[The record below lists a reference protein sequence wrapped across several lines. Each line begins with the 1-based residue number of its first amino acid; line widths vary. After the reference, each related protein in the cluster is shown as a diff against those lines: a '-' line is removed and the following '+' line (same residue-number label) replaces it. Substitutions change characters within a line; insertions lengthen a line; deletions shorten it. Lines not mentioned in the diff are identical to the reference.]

1 MKCLHGCYVVEIDV
15 SQDPFDFAFRRLF
28 RCNIEFLLTR
38 TRCKIVLFQILQYF
52 FRAAGDLFR
61 HSGKRSDFDPEA
73 AVCAAA
79 HNFTEE
85 NNSVVEFSDRDFIIF
100 NAVEDALQL
109 GQFMI
114 VRANKVLALRFFVIY
129 STTAQAM
136 LSPSYVLVPLPTSSR
151 IKRLFSVAFSRIF
164 ATSVISTIKV
174 D

>member
-28 RCNIEFLLTR
+28 RGNIEFLLTR
-38 TRCKIVLFQILQYF
+38 TRCKIVLFQILQLF
-52 FRAAGDLFR
+52 FPAAGVLFR
-61 HSGKRSDFDPEA
+61 PSGKRSDLDPAA

-114 VRANKVLALRFFVIY
+114 VRGKQSLG
-129 STTAQAM
+129 
-136 LSPSYVLVPLPTSSR
+136 P
-151 IKRLFSVAFSRIF
+151 
-164 ATSVISTIKV
+164 
-174 D
+174 